1 MNLRALREM
10 PTIDESGAVSTGHGT
25 PLLFVQALEAKNAPL
40 LETAAAEEQHI
51 LENGK
56 LKWQIITRGRGGAQ
70 NPRWVHQVRCCVQIV
85 RSEVKWGRTT
95 FEKHLLALPNSWRG
109 ESFLDLDVKRQFKR

>member
-1 MNLRALREM
+1 MNLQALREM

-70 NPRWVHQVRCCVQIV
+70 TKMGSSSSVLRENCA
-85 RSEVKWGRTT
+85 K
-95 FEKHLLALPNSWRG
+95 
-109 ESFLDLDVKRQFKR
+109 

>member
-1 MNLRALREM
+1 MNLQALREM

-70 NPRWVHQVRCCVQIV
+70 NSRWVHQVRCCVQIV
-85 RSEVKWGRTT
+85 RRS
-95 FEKHLLALPNSWRG
+95 
-109 ESFLDLDVKRQFKR
+109 